1 MEAVAGHIN
10 EMQKIYE
17 EFGLI
22 FEELIRLHRE
32 SHPGKVCVLLTV
44 VT

>member
-17 EFGLI
+17 EYGNTFD
-22 FEELIRLHRE
+22 ELIKHYKDA
-32 SHPGKVCVLLTV
+32 HPRGKVRSRSWET
-44 VT
+44 